1 MSAAEEPTSETP
13 WQRFLRAARI
23 TAENWR
29 DPQHDWQ
36 AIQQASPG
44 ERLSIEQYLM
54 ARGVRHA
61 IDVQALAML
70 GTPGA
75 DQALREAFQSGSA
88 EIRAA
93 VVRFAPQTIEPAA
106 MRSELL
112 QRVAECDAYA
122 GLSLTLEQ
130 IEGEYTPQ
138 LQAAMLT
145 RIARDPGV
153 AAVHF
158 AGLLL
163 YLHGQAESTFDWE
176 QRPFLLRF
184 NPGDVADRR
193 VALAE
198 LCDRIGASSETYV
211 SLIREDRRLN
221 VTDSK
226 PERADRW
233 ERS

>member
-1 MSAAEEPTSETP
+1 MSAAEEPTSESP
-13 WQRFLRAARI
+13 WQRFLRAAQI
-23 TAENWR
+23 TADNWR
-29 DPQHDWQ
+29 DPQHDWD
-36 AIQQASPG
+36 AIQMASPA
-44 ERLSIEQYLM
+44 ERLSIEQYLVS
-54 ARGVRHA
+54 RGVRHA

-75 DQALREAFQSGSA
+75 DQALRAAFQSGSA

-130 IEGEYTPQ
+130 LEGEYTPE

-163 YLHGQAESTFDWE
+163 YLHGRAESTFDWE

-193 VALAE
+193 AALAE
-198 LCDRIGASSETYV
+198 LCGRIGVRPEAYD
-211 SLIREDRRLN
+211 SLISEN
-221 VTDSK
+221 EQSKAADS
-226 PERADRW
+226 
-233 ERS
+233 